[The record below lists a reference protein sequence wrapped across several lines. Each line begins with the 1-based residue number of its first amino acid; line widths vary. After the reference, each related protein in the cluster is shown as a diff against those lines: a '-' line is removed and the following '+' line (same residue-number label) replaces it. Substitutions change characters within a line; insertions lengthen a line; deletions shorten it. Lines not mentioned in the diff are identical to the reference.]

1 MEIGIDN
8 SYLFLLCIGAI
19 AFIYG
24 SVGHGGA
31 TGYLAL
37 MAIFN
42 FTPSLMKP
50 TALVL
55 NLIVSSIAFY
65 HYSQAGSFKA
75 KIFTRFAITSI
86 PMSFLGGYINV
97 NPALY
102 KIILG
107 GLLLISVIRLLPY
120 NAKLNG
126 TTKELPAPAGL
137 IFGAIIGFFSGLIG
151 IGGGIILSPLIVLF
165 KWGNIKEA
173 AAVSALFIFVNS
185 AAGISG
191 QLINDAQISPTIP
204 ILIFVVLIGGFMGS
218 YLGSKKTSSTALKFL
233 LCLVLLFASVKLLIV

>member
-1 MEIGIDN
+1 
-8 SYLFLLCIGAI
+8 
-19 AFIYG
+19 
-24 SVGHGGA
+24 
-31 TGYLAL
+31 
-37 MAIFN
+37 
-42 FTPSLMKP
+42 
-50 TALVL
+50 
-55 NLIVSSIAFY
+55 
-65 HYSQAGSFKA
+65 
-75 KIFTRFAITSI
+75 
-86 PMSFLGGYINV
+86 MSFLGGYINV
-97 NPALY
+97 NPAMY

-107 GLLLISVIRLLPY
+107 SLLLISVIRLLPY

-126 TTKELPAPAGL
+126 TTKELPVHAGL
-137 IFGAIIGFFSGLIG
+137 IVGAIIGFFSGLIG

-191 QLINDAQISPTIP
+191 QLINNAQISPTIP

-233 LCLVLLFASVKLLIV
+233 LCLVLLFASVKLLVV